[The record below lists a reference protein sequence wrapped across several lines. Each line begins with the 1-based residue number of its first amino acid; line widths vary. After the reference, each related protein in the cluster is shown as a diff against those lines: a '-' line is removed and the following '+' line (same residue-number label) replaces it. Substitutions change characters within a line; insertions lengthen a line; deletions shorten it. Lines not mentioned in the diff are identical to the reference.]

1 MCLCVCVHMHKC
13 TLYEYGPVLKRGV
26 SVERKP
32 LIFEGKAK
40 HRGGEVVRGA
50 QREVAQGGFSV

>member
-1 MCLCVCVHMHKC
+1 MCVHTHKC